1 MSQVRGYVNMK
12 TEANRLTGDSLK
24 IEINKKVNKTEAK
37 VKDNLT
43 YTVLVTNM
51 DPVDAQNTILKDI
64 LPKELKFVPGSVFVD
79 GVPQS
84 SVNVNHGIKLGM
96 VGTGELIEV
105 TFQAQVINIPPDELV
120 KNKATLNYEFES
132 APGLPIKKGE
142 VASNITETK
151 VIVRP
156 PTNCENNQSNI
167 EFSIKQ
173 EEKAIAELLDAEA
186 EKIQAANQALNNGR
200 ITKDEHNLIIQSE
213 NGVSQALSTLKQE
226 LQNKRNTIQD
236 LCSGCK

>member
-1 MSQVRGYVNMK
+1 MSQSRGYVNMK
-12 TEANRLTGDSLK
+12 TEANRLMEDSLK
-24 IEINKKVNKTEAK
+24 MEINKKVNKNEAK
-37 VKDNLT
+37 VKDILT
-43 YTVLVTNM
+43 YTVLVANM

-79 GVPQS
+79 GVPQPS
-84 SVNVNHGIKLGM
+84 VSVNNGIKLGM

-105 TFQAQVINIPPDELV
+105 TFQAKVINIPPDELV

-132 APGLPIKKGE
+132 ASGTPIKKGE
-142 VASNITETK
+142 AASNITETK

-156 PTNCENNQSNI
+156 PTNCENNQSTI

-173 EEKAIAELLDAEA
+173 EEKAIQELLDAEA
-186 EKIQAANQALNNGR
+186 EKIKTANQAFNSGR
-200 ITKDEHNLIIQSE
+200 ITKNEQNLIIQSE
-213 NGVSQALSTLKQE
+213 NSVSQTLSTLKQE

>member
-1 MSQVRGYVNMK
+1 MSQIRGYVNMK
-12 TEANRLTGDSLK
+12 NEANTFKGDSLK
-24 IEINKKVNKTEAK
+24 MEINKTVNKNEAK
-37 VKDNLT
+37 VKEILT

-51 DPVDAQNTILKDI
+51 DPVDAQNAILKDI
-64 LPKELKFVPGSVFVD
+64 LPKELKFVPGSVVVD
-79 GVPQS
+79 GAAQPS
-84 SVNVNHGIKLGM
+84 ANVNSGVKLGTI
-96 VGTGELIEV
+96 GTGELIEV
-105 TFQAQVINIPPDELV
+105 TFQAKVVNISPDELV

-132 APGLPIKKGE
+132 ASGLPNEKGA

-156 PTNCENNQSNI
+156 PTNCENSQSII

-173 EEKAIAELLDAEA
+173 EERAIQELLDAEA
-186 EKIQAANQALNNGR
+186 EKTQAANQALKSGR
-200 ITKDEHNLIIQSE
+200 ITKGEQNLIVQSE
-213 NGVSQALSTLKQE
+213 NGVSQTLSALKQE